1 MTYLSLTLSL
11 SFTTC
16 IDWEW
21 THGLV
26 FQKKQKRPCNQ
37 YARNPLQRKGSR
49 VAGGCPSHMCA
60 PGFANCGGVCG
71 EGRALLGA
79 VPPNNYCFIYF
90 WFMMR
95 APTRLLRQGGNIK
108 FVQLYFPTFASH
120 NTAIILELLRLDN
133 DTFGNCLPLS
143 FFYSAIFRER
153 PFICAQLLSIAA
165 YNEETAS

>member
-1 MTYLSLTLSL
+1 MVW
-11 SFTTC
+11 F
-16 IDWEW
+16 
-21 THGLV
+21 
-26 FQKKQKRPCNQ
+26 FKRNRNALATNQ
-37 YARNPLQRKGSR
+37 YARNPQQSRRWLSITHVCQGLQI
-49 VAGGCPSHMCA
+49 VEEC
-60 PGFANCGGVCG
+60 V
-71 EGRALLGA
+71 GRAGRCWALLAA

-120 NTAIILELLRLDN
+120 NTAIILEFHSLDN

-143 FFYSAIFRER
+143 FFYSATFRER

>member
-1 MTYLSLTLSL
+1 MDRQQSRRWLS
-11 SFTTC
+11 
-16 IDWEW
+16 I
-21 THGLV
+21 THV
-26 FQKKQKRPCNQ
+26 C
-37 YARNPLQRKGSR
+37 ARVCKLWRS
-49 VAGGCPSHMCA
+49 VWGG
-60 PGFANCGGVCG
+60 
-71 EGRALLGA
+71 LGA
-79 VPPNNYCFIYF
+79 AGRCWPPNNYCFIYF

>member
-1 MTYLSLTLSL
+1 MGTGPWWSGFSKNRNTLA
-11 SFTTC
+11 T
-16 IDWEW
+16 
-21 THGLV
+21 
-26 FQKKQKRPCNQ
+26 NQ
-37 YARNPLQRKGSR
+37 YARNPLRRTGNR

-71 EGRALLGA
+71 EGWALLGA

-120 NTAIILELLRLDN
+120 NTAIILEFHSLDN
-133 DTFGNCLPLS
+133 DTFGKSLPLS
-143 FFYSAIFRER
+143 FFSAIFRER
-153 PFICAQLLSIAA
+153 PSFFLVHSCYISA
-165 YNEETAS
+165 YYEETA